1 MFARQLT
8 SQAEYPIILPMS
20 ALKFDTLKLA
30 HRLREE
36 ADFPQRQAEATA
48 AILADTLD
56 ESLVTRAHLDLKFAE
71 LDLKFAGVDAKFA
84 KIDARFMEVDARFAE
99 METKI
104 DARFKEIDARFT
116 EMDAKI
122 DARFKETDAKI
133 EGLDTKIERLEAKVD
148 LKFAESEARLKHD
161 MTIRF
166 GGMMAASVAVL
177 AVLMKIL

>member
-1 MFARQLT
+1 
-8 SQAEYPIILPMS
+8 MS

-71 LDLKFAGVDAKFA
+71 LDLKFA
-84 KIDARFMEVDARFAE
+84 KIDARFME
-99 METKI
+99 
-104 DARFKEIDARFT
+104 IDARFT
-116 EMDAKI
+116 EI
-122 DARFKETDAKI
+122 DTRFKETDAKI
-133 EGLDTKIERLEAKVD
+133 DRLEAKFD
-148 LKFAESEARLKHD
+148 LKFAEMDAKIDLKLSEHAARLKHD
-161 MTIRF
+161 MTIRL
-166 GGMMAASVAVL
+166 GGMMAAGFAVL

>member
-1 MFARQLT
+1 
-8 SQAEYPIILPMS
+8 MS

-84 KIDARFMEVDARFAE
+84 KIDARFMEVDARF
-99 METKI
+99 
-104 DARFKEIDARFT
+104 T

-122 DARFKETDAKI
+122 DARFKETDA
-133 EGLDTKIERLEAKVD
+133 KIERLEAKVD

-161 MTIRF
+161 MTIRL
-166 GGMMAASVAVL
+166 GGMMAAGFAVL